1 MDWQNTVGEAFE
13 GIVYEV
19 KRINDHF
26 TMNYCF
32 YLSDIYEWVGHD
44 DSTLLSSTM
53 HQFHEEGRT
62 REFLM
67 NDKIEGTI
75 EWNLG
80 ERLTSDSGDYIFSNM
95 NK

>member
-1 MDWQNTVGEAFE
+1 
-13 GIVYEV
+13 
-19 KRINDHF
+19 
-26 TMNYCF
+26 
-32 YLSDIYEWVGHD
+32 
-44 DSTLLSSTM
+44 M